1 MNETDVC
8 KAFVKAAFAN
18 RPMPNYGL
26 IDNFDKRELIIRNL
40 LWEAAG
46 FKIEDSTL
54 RYKYALAGIKGKKYS
69 LVCLYKVWSAFT
81 KGLRYILLSKH

>member
-54 RYKYALAGIKGKKYS
+54 RYKYALTGIKGNTVAIQVRV
-69 LVCLYKVWSAFT
+69 LVAEVK
-81 KGLRYILLSKH
+81 LLQANINFPE